1 MKEAM
6 DGTDLKGDNITIAE
20 GIAVN
25 TPGAQTQEIV
35 KALVGDILVVN
46 ESRIESALVLMME
59 VEKVVIE
66 GAAAI
71 SLAALLEYPERFKGK
86 KVGIVLTGGNI
97 DSRLLASAIMRG
109 MARDGRLSRLRISMF
124 DAPGSLAKVTEVVA
138 HVGANVLEM
147 RHQREFGALS
157 LKQTE
162 MELVVETKDKAHADE
177 LLKGLDEA
185 GFSVAF
191 AQTV

>member
-1 MKEAM
+1 M

-25 TPGAQTQEIV
+25 TPGTSTQEIV
-35 KALVGDILVVN
+35 KELVDDILVVN

-86 KVGIVLTGGNI
+86 KVGLVLTGGNI

-138 HVGANVLEM
+138 RVGANVLEM

-177 LLKGLDEA
+177 LLEGLHSE
-185 GFSVAF
+185 GFTVAF